1 VPHLP
6 TIAKQ
11 AMGRKPS
18 DPNRLY
24 CSDEDARD
32 IRSSSTSG
40 KSVKIPCVDGK
51 SDIVINNTMMK
62 QKVHGLFKKCLEVQS
77 DSGVKI
83 PLVVA
88 NPLDGRVIYSSN
100 LNSKESV
107 NQNHDDHP
115 AANKAS
121 SKLTRHRNASHSL
134 KKWDNLNRSLC
145 SIEKRIHDF
154 DESRRV
160 SKADL
165 KKRPNCQMRST
176 VPPQVPVLRSCCHH
190 PGRSSRNHI
199 KNTFKT
205 KCFLMLRVHNSSVLC
220 PRKGTVTMRRSRSLA
235 KRNVTN
241 AARRRRS
248 FARTRKQGTKSGR
261 RGTMRRSLAP
271 RRLRKNANGNPWN
284 PPNANESHLQKK
296 TRTVFA
302 IPMRSLTKANIT
314 NAARKRRNFARK

>member
-1 VPHLP
+1 
-6 TIAKQ
+6 
-11 AMGRKPS
+11 
-18 DPNRLY
+18 
-24 CSDEDARD
+24 
-32 IRSSSTSG
+32 
-40 KSVKIPCVDGK
+40 
-51 SDIVINNTMMK
+51 
-62 QKVHGLFKKCLEVQS
+62 
-77 DSGVKI
+77 VKI

-121 SKLTRHRNASHSL
+121 SKLTRHRNASYSL

-160 SKADL
+160 SKADV
-165 KKRPNCQMRST
+165 KKHDQLPNAKHRPTPST
-176 VPPQVPVLRSCCHH
+176 SSTIILS

-205 KCFLMLRVHNSSVLC
+205 KCFLMLRVHNSSGLC

-241 AARRRRS
+241 AARKRRS

-314 NAARKRRNFARK
+314 NTARKRRNFARK

>member
-1 VPHLP
+1 
-6 TIAKQ
+6 
-11 AMGRKPS
+11 MGRKPS

-176 VPPQVPVLRSCCHH
+176 VPPQQRPLSEEGDCDDEKVEKSRKKERHKRSKKKKKFC
-190 PGRSSRNHI
+190 
-199 KNTFKT
+199 
-205 KCFLMLRVHNSSVLC
+205 
-220 PRKGTVTMRRSRSLA
+220 
-235 KRNVTN
+235 TN
-241 AARRRRS
+241 
-248 FARTRKQGTKSGR
+248 
-261 RGTMRRSLAP
+261 
-271 RRLRKNANGNPWN
+271 
-284 PPNANESHLQKK
+284 KK
-296 TRTVFA
+296 TRNKKWEEGDNEKVT
-302 IPMRSLTKANIT
+302 RTTKASEK
-314 NAARKRRNFARK
+314 RKRQSMEPSERKRKSLAEKNPDGFCDSNEKSHKGKHHKRSKKEKKFRKEVKPMDA